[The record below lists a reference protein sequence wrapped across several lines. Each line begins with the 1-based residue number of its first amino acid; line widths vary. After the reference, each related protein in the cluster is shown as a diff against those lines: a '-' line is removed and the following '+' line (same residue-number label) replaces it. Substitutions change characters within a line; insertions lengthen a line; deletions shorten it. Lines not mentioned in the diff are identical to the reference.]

1 MINYYYI
8 VLLFCILFINYVIF
22 EIVDVGFMSWVW
34 LLYLMLMI
42 FEFNLILIKCFK
54 VWMLCLKGIY
64 CIYVMFLYFK
74 KNNWFIYCNVIVY
87 NEILLW

>member
-1 MINYYYI
+1 
-8 VLLFCILFINYVIF
+8 
-22 EIVDVGFMSWVW
+22 
-34 LLYLMLMI
+34 MLMI

-74 KNNWFIYCNVIVY
+74 KIIDLYIVLILFIMKYCYDRYIYVFFYIVGR
-87 NEILLW
+87 